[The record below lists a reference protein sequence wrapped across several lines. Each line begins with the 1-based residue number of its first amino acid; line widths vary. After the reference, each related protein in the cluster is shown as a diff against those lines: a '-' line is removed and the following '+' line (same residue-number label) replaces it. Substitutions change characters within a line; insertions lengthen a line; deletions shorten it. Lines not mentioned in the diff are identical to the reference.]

1 MEHFYHNIGEDWF
14 TYPELYKQTVNN
26 TLEGIFVEV
35 GSWKGRS
42 AAFLGV
48 EIFNSGKP
56 IKLYCVDTWQGSVEH
71 QDMDCIKND
80 LLYNEFIANTKPI
93 ESVITPLRIPSL
105 EAAMQFED
113 NSIDFVFLDASHE
126 YEDVKADIDA
136 WYTKVK
142 PGGIIAGHD
151 YWPNGA
157 AWPGVLKAVNEWAEN
172 KGKHITTSE
181 NCWITNKCLIT
192 NF

>member
-14 TYPELYKQTVNN
+14 TYPELYTQAVQQFADGK
-26 TLEGIFVEV
+26 FVEV
-35 GSWKGRS
+35 GSWKGRG

-56 IKLYCVDTWQGSVEH
+56 IQLYCVDTWKGSIEH

-80 LLYNEFIANTKPI
+80 SLYNEFINNTKPI
-93 ESVITPLRIPSL
+93 DSVITPLRMSSL

-126 YEDVKADIDA
+126 YEDIKADIEA
-136 WYTKVK
+136 WYPKVK
-142 PGGIIAGHD
+142 PGGLFAGHD
-151 YWPNGA
+151 YEWD
-157 AWPGVLKAVNEWAEN
+157 GVRRAVDEFAS
-172 KGKHITTSE
+172 KHDKFILSSE
-181 NCWITNKCLIT
+181 LCWVTNK
-192 NF
+192 

>member
-14 TYPELYKQTVNN
+14 TYPELYKQAVHDTA
-26 TLEGIFVEV
+26 EGIFVEI

-56 IKLYCVDTWQGSVEH
+56 IKLYCVDTWKGSSEH

-80 LLYNEFIANTKPI
+80 SLFEEFITNTKQL
-93 ESVITPLRIPSL
+93 ESVITPIRMPSL
-105 EAAMQFED
+105 EAASQFED

-126 YEDVKADIDA
+126 YEDIKADIDA
-136 WYTKVK
+136 WYPKVK
-142 PGGIIAGHD
+142 PGGLFAGHD
-151 YWPNGA
+151 YP
-157 AWPGVLKAVNEWAEN
+157 AWAGVVKAVDEFANEYN
-172 KGKHITTSE
+172 KLIHVSEYCWTTS
-181 NCWITNKCLIT
+181 K
-192 NF
+192 